1 MTEDKRQKTAS
12 HYANRNFSWRRKSS
26 FHQAGRLKL
35 FIFPLTLA
43 FLFAAV
49 FNINGQNTNANTAQN
64 TNQDSVVNQTPPAN
78 NGGNQTAKD
87 DYHDSVVVT
96 QVYNLQYKTASSAA
110 EKEYKR
116 KAGLND
122 IIVVRVQNLE
132 RLFNISQCVGENLPS
147 PCVKKNISLFIDG
160 REITGIHPESGAPKL
175 DTVAANTDQ
184 NANQTVAADGELRY
198 HLQRTDGASE
208 GLNNSEHWA
217 DLLGL
222 RFDDFEDWKFNV
234 RERRVEISVGLTG
247 DYPVATKIKVEASE
261 EENKFWL
268 YRVRFQRFLLWGLIA
283 AFIIGGL
290 IVLAIKTNILRDSR
304 EVLWNQEKPYSLS
317 AVQAAWWFV
326 LVFLSFIFIWLV
338 TGQYDL
344 SPTALILLSIGSGT
358 ALGAK
363 IIDTNKQ
370 NTAAED
376 STANPVTLNL
386 LVEQKEAIEAELTAL
401 EKSRPKNAAALAE
414 RRQEYKDK
422 ISEIRKDFPYAV
434 GQEKRG
440 FLMDILSDVDGV
452 NFHRFQLIVWTIIL
466 GLFFV
471 ISSLGRLAMTQFSE
485 TLLALMGISAGTYL
499 GFKIPE
505 KNHTTAPV
513 KMPPDEKI
521 KITDTSANTPSAAK
535 KPKPKPAEKAD
546 DL

>member
-1 MTEDKRQKTAS
+1 MSKMILKFNSRLERQTS
-12 HYANRNFSWRRKSS
+12 TM
-26 FHQAGRLKL
+26 AGRSKVFLFP
-35 FIFPLTLA
+35 FIFA
-43 FLFAAV
+43 FLLV
-49 FNINGQNTNANTAQN
+49 VNVDGQNTNANTAQN
-64 TNQDSVVNQTPPAN
+64 TNENSAVNQTIPAN
-78 NGGNQTAKD
+78 TTSNQTQKKET

-96 QVYNLQYKTASSAA
+96 QVYNLQYKTATTAA

-132 RLFNISQCVGENLPS
+132 RLFNISQCVGENLPA
-147 PCVKKNISLFIDG
+147 PCVPKNISLFIDG
-160 REITGIHPESGAPKL
+160 REMAGIQPESGAPKL
-175 DTVAANTDQ
+175 DTVSA
-184 NANQTVAADGELRY
+184 NANQNAQPTVSADGELRY
-198 HLQRTDGASE
+198 HLQRTDGAKE
-208 GLNNSEHWA
+208 GSSNSEHWA

-234 RERRVEISVGLTG
+234 RERRVEISVGLAG
-247 DYPVATKIKVEASE
+247 DYPVATKIKIEAAE
-261 EENKFWL
+261 DENRFWL
-268 YRVRFQRFLLWGLIA
+268 YRVRFQRLLLWGLIA
-283 AFIIGGL
+283 AIIIGGL
-290 IVLAIKTNILRDSR
+290 VVLAIKTNILRDSR

-363 IIDTNKQ
+363 IIDNNKQ
-370 NTAAED
+370 NRAADD
-376 STANPVTLNL
+376 SIASPVTLNL

-401 EKSRPKNAAALAE
+401 EKSRPKDAAALAE

-422 ISEIRKDFPYAV
+422 IGEIRQDFPYAV

-521 KITDTSANTPSAAK
+521 KNTVADAQTPPAAQK
-535 KPKPKPAEKAD
+535 TKPADKKYS
-546 DL
+546 L